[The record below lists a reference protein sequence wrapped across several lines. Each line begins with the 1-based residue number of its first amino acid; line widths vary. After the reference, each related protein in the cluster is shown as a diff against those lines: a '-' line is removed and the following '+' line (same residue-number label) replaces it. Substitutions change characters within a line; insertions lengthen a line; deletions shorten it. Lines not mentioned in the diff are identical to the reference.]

1 MMTKLSILGSTG
13 SIGTQTLDV
22 IRQFKKTLKVIGLS
36 AGSNVDLLKKQI
48 DEFKPL
54 AVSVKNK
61 TDAENL
67 SEDKKYRSL
76 KIYFG
81 DEGNCKLA
89 SLASADKII
98 ISTSGLA
105 GINPTISAIKIK
117 KIVCLATKEVL
128 VSAGSLVMDLTQKE
142 KVQILPID
150 SEHSAIFQCL
160 EGRSVSEI
168 SKIYLTCS
176 GGPFRGK
183 KLKDLK
189 NVTPE
194 IALAHPTW
202 SMGKKITIDS
212 ATLMNKG
219 FELIEA
225 MHLFSVPLEKIKVLV
240 HPQSIIHSAVEFKD
254 GSIIA
259 QMGPSDMR
267 LPIQY
272 ALLYPEK
279 RESNN
284 FHRYTFFD
292 KPTLTFEEP
301 DLKTFRCLGLA
312 MECAKKG
319 GTMTA
324 VLTAVNDIAV
334 ASFLESKLAFDKIP
348 KVIEKVLSK
357 HKNIKNP
364 SIKDILE
371 ADSWARKT
379 TSNLM

>member
-1 MMTKLSILGSTG
+1 MITKLSVLGSTG

-22 IRQFKKTLKVIGLS
+22 VRQFKKTFKVVGLS
-36 AGSNVDLLKKQI
+36 AGSNIELLKSQI
-48 DEFKPL
+48 EEFKPF
-54 AVSVKNK
+54 AVSVKNE

-67 SEDKKYRSL
+67 SKEYKSL

-81 DEGNCKLA
+81 DEGNSKLA
-89 SLASADKII
+89 TLPSADRII

-105 GINPTISAIKIK
+105 GINPTISAIKNK
-117 KIVCLATKEVL
+117 KTVCLATKEVL
-128 VSAGSLVMDLTQKE
+128 VSAGNLVMDLAKKNQ
-142 KVQILPID
+142 VQILPID

-160 EGRSVSEI
+160 EGRSVSVI

-202 SMGKKITIDS
+202 RMGKKITIDS
-212 ATLMNKG
+212 STLMNKG

-225 MHLFSVPLEKIKVLV
+225 MHLFQVPMEKIQVIV
-240 HPQSIIHSAVEFKD
+240 HPQSIIHSAVEFLD

-267 LPIQY
+267 LPIQH
-272 ALLYPEK
+272 ALLYPGK
-279 RESNN
+279 RELNN
-284 FHRYTFFD
+284 FRRYTFFD
-292 KPTLTFEEP
+292 KPNLTFEEP
-301 DLKTFRCLGLA
+301 DLKTFRCLSLA

-319 GTMTA
+319 GTATA
-324 VLTAVNDIAV
+324 VLTAANDIAV
-334 ASFLESKLAFDKIP
+334 EAFLNGNLKFDQIP
-348 KVIEKVLSK
+348 EVIEKVLSK

-364 SIKDILE
+364 DIKDILE
-371 ADSWARKT
+371 VDSWVRKT
-379 TSNLM
+379 TYKLI